1 MQIVLRNY
9 SNANNASKDNMKK
22 KIAAAFGANSA
33 ANNSANTVEG
43 KLSFIDLAGSE
54 RGADTTHS
62 SKQTR
67 MEGAEINTSLLA
79 LKEVIRSLERKQG
92 HTPFRGSK
100 LTQVLKDSFVGEK
113 TRTCM
118 VACVSPS
125 HANCEHTL
133 NTLRYAD
140 RVKEHTSGNESG
152 GNNNHVGSSNY
163 DSLAYDY
170 VPPPRQAPPA
180 PPPAPPLP
188 SSPMN
193 SVAKGSHSSKSL
205 KALPSKGVV
214 YGDENKFNFGGN
226 NANANRPTTALD
238 APRPLSGKPQIPRPS
253 TAVPPAGSSDF
264 SNNGKLQQPQQR
276 SGVSNI
282 PTSSRPGSKRAEV
295 ADSSGYDSQVTADSE
310 STGRRYT
317 ISEKG
322 NGPTVNAVSEKLG
335 SKSADPYDN
344 KVLEHNHN
352 SRRRREPEIELE
364 AYDQEDDDGFDDEI
378 RGRHVKDSRKPLITR
393 NPPTSNNL
401 QSGHSDGHNARR
413 RVEES
418 DQQNQSKKSHHSK
431 KDSSDRSELHKAPQ
445 QRQHHKKQVDVDR
458 ESEDESESGFGST
471 ELIQKTLG
479 LLSAHKQSIAEM
491 VEV

>member
-9 SNANNASKDNMKK
+9 SNANVSKDNMKK

-125 HANCEHTL
+125 HTNCEHTL

-152 GNNNHVGSSNY
+152 GNNHVGSSNY

-180 PPPAPPLP
+180 PPPAP

-193 SVAKGSHSSKSL
+193 TAGKGSHSSKNL
-205 KALPSKGVV
+205 KALPPKNIV

-226 NANANRPTTALD
+226 SANANRPTTASD
-238 APRPLSGKPQIPRPS
+238 ASRPLNAKPQIARPN
-253 TAVPPAGSSDF
+253 TAVPPGGNSSDL
-264 SNNGKLQQPQQR
+264 SNIGKLQQPQQR
-276 SGVSNI
+276 SGSSNI
-282 PTSSRPGSKRAEV
+282 PTPSRPGNKRAE
-295 ADSSGYDSQVTADSE
+295 AIDSSGYDSQLTADSE
-310 STGRRYT
+310 FTGRRQT
-317 ISEKG
+317 MIEKSAS
-322 NGPTVNAVSEKLG
+322 NAG
-335 SKSADPYDN
+335 APNIASKSVDVYDH
-344 KVLEHNHN
+344 KASEHSH
-352 SRRRREPEIELE
+352 RHRREPEIEPE
-364 AYDQEDDDGFDDEI
+364 AFAQDYEDEFNDAI

-393 NPPTSNNL
+393 NPPSVSNS
-401 QSGHSDGHNARR
+401 QSGHSDGHHHRR
-413 RVEES
+413 GVEEEDHSLERHTRIQQPRKHNSKHDS
-418 DQQNQSKKSHHSK
+418 DL
-431 KDSSDRSELHKAPQ
+431 RKAPQ
-445 QRQHHKKQVDVDR
+445 PRQHHRRQLDDSHEVDR